1 MEVLVNEQQ
10 VDIQLED
17 ERTLGEVVRGIRNW
31 LQDMNLYITDLSVDH
46 ASHHLDDEQEWAN
59 RDIDNVEK
67 IEIVALP
74 PWEVRLNGY
83 RVLHNYVATLAD
95 VLEEHALDEAKELLG
110 EYPYVRRHLSDVV
123 TAVFGEEQHNS
134 LDSAVRRAS
143 TLSGAAGSGNT
154 DAAETSSGTEGP
166 QAIATTL
173 RHISTILNTRIRE
186 LATPFRE
193 ARKTEQ
199 ALRVVMPELE
209 EVSILLQ
216 TGEEQKAMSLIVRFS
231 ELVERLLRVL
241 AAVDSR
247 YGGSAGTPRET
258 TTKLRAHTDELRST
272 LEELVGA
279 FNDKDT
285 VLIGD
290 LLEYDMLPR
299 VEELLELVPDADSP
313 ETA

>member
-10 VDIQLED
+10 VDVQLED

-59 RDIDNVEK
+59 RDIDDVEK
-67 IEIVALP
+67 IEILALP

-95 VLEEHALDEAKELLG
+95 VLEEDAYAEAKELLG
-110 EYPYVRRHLSDVV
+110 EYPYVRRHLSDVIG
-123 TAVFGEEQHNS
+123 AVFGEGSRSS

-143 TLSGAAGSGNT
+143 VLTGVPGATQNTNGGSE
-154 DAAETSSGTEGP
+154 DARTVATS
-166 QAIATTL
+166 L

-199 ALRVVMPELE
+199 ALRAVIPELE

-216 TGEEQKAMSLIVRFS
+216 TGEEQKAMALIVRFS

-258 TTKLRAHTDELRST
+258 TTKLRAHTDDLRAT